1 MPKTKNAYLRY
12 LIIHSQIKRNKYK
25 YGFPTLENLIWELED
40 QGYNVSESTVEKD
53 LNFLKYERGA
63 PIEYDRRQKCYK
75 YTDDWEFDI
84 PLSPED
90 VRMLR
95 MLVHKLEIFGE
106 ADEFR
111 TLKESIDK
119 LSNHFNLMNQHPDDK
134 IDKYI
139 LFEYTKGFS
148 GKHLLS
154 PVYDAIY
161 EKKEI
166 AFTHC
171 RFESDKPT
179 ERTIQ
184 PYILKEHRNR
194 WYIIGKEN
202 EEPRIFGLDR
212 ICNLKVTDRYFIQ
225 DSGFYDDIFR
235 VLYDSVGVFAF
246 GVASE
251 DVVLHFNEDEA
262 PYIKSLPLHRSQKA
276 LYENET
282 DGYTVKMHVKV
293 TPEFI
298 NDCILRFGD
307 MVKVISPQSLADS
320 VRQIYL
326 NAIALYSTE

>member
-25 YGFPTLENLIWELED
+25 YGFPTLDNLIWELED

-63 PIEYDRRQKCYK
+63 PIEYNRKQKCYR

-106 ADEFR
+106 AYEFR
-111 TLKESIDK
+111 MLKESIDR
-119 LSNHFNLMNQHPDDK
+119 LSHHFNLMNQHPDDK

-139 LFEYTKGFS
+139 LFEYTKGFA

-154 PVYDAIY
+154 PIYDAIY
-161 EKKEI
+161 EKREI
-166 AFTHC
+166 SFSHC
-171 RFESDKPT
+171 RFESDKST
-179 ERTIQ
+179 ERRIQ

-212 ICNLKVTDRYFIQ
+212 ISNLIVSDKYFIQ
-225 DSGFYDDIFR
+225 DPDFYDEIFK
-235 VLYDSVGVFAF
+235 VLFDAVGVFAF
-246 GVASE
+246 GAESE
-251 DVVLHFNEDEA
+251 DVVLHFNTEEA
-262 PYIKSLPLHRSQKA
+262 PYIKSLPLHRSQQA
-276 LYENET
+276 LFENET
-282 DGYTVKMHVKV
+282 DGYTVKLHVKV

-298 NDCILRFGD
+298 NECILRFGD
-307 MVKVISPQSLADS
+307 SVKVISPRNLADM
-320 VRQIYL
+320 VCQIYIK
-326 NAIALYSTE
+326 AINEYKTD